1 MNGGNTEV
9 AVSFIEHHPFWA
21 LGEAAVSEKIV
32 GIYIV

>member
-9 AVSFIEHHPFWA
+9 AVSFSEHYPFWA
-21 LGEAAVSEKIV
+21 FGEAAVSEKIV